1 MKIAHYATL
10 SSLVLLLVAGGQ
22 ALALYHGW
30 QQLARTN
37 QAQHQHETL
46 QQLVTVTLQN
56 SLRDYLNSG
65 DPQQLTAAE
74 KVRQQA
80 LSSLAAQDDAVAAP
94 LRQQLEQ
101 MSQRIAHDYQAAGK
115 LSGNSQLLLQNAE
128 SELGSQAM
136 ALIHYGEQG
145 ASTEQS
151 AAAQQY
157 RSSAAEILAGLPR
170 LAHLRQ
176 SYMEQGNEKLLEG
189 IRFELEA
196 LQKQAQALQAL
207 PLLGLYE
214 EAPADEFTLGEPV
227 RKELGDQPRSELR
240 SLLGRY
246 PQELANSRAAL
257 QQQQAGRQTVQ
268 QDIMAMLQ
276 ATRQMG
282 EQLARERQ
290 TVNQELATILGTL
303 ALCLVIVALLFA
315 LVQRRWLLTPLLRL
329 RGAFMQLDQ
338 TGQAEPLPTGRDRNE
353 LADIVASYNRLIGR
367 LQLDKQQKEGQ
378 LSAVSLSLQG
388 MVSQVDEI
396 HHSTRTTEQVVD
408 ESGQMMDELNQL
420 AGEVHQVAAD
430 IAQHA
435 HHNEQAMS
443 QSEDLVGSMLH
454 ATHQTGLA
462 IDESDEALQALTRSV
477 ADVTA
482 IVDVIGHIAQ
492 QTNLLALNA
501 AIEAARAGEQG
512 RGFAVVADEVRH
524 LSANT
529 QQSLNQITDILGRLT
544 QSGEQLGT
552 VLNRITSESS
562 RQRAQAEQLRQT
574 TQAVRE
580 IARNTAVIA
589 LQGADN
595 AKSQEHKLASFADL
609 ITRIHQ
615 HARQVSQLSVQVS
628 SHIHHQAQQIPRI
641 LGQQG

>member
-30 QQLARTN
+30 QQLAHTN

-74 KVRQQA
+74 KIRQQA
-80 LSSLAAQDDAVAAP
+80 LSSLTTQDDAVAAP

-101 MSQRIAHDYQAAGK
+101 MGQRIAHDYQAAGK
-115 LSGNSQLLLQNAE
+115 LSGYSQLLLQNAE

-136 ALIHYGEQG
+136 ALIRYGEQD

-157 RSSAAEILAGLPR
+157 RRGASEILAGLPR

-246 PQELANSRAAL
+246 PQELANSRTAL

-268 QDIMAMLQ
+268 QDIMTMLQ
-276 ATRQMG
+276 ATRLMG
-282 EQLARERQ
+282 EQLSRERQ
-290 TVNQELATILGTL
+290 AVNQELATILGTL
-303 ALCLVIVALLFA
+303 ALCLVVVALLFA
-315 LVQRRWLLTPLLRL
+315 LVQRRWLLAPLLRL
-329 RGAFMQLDQ
+329 RGAFLQLDQ
-338 TGQAEPLPTGRDRNE
+338 TGQAEPLPSGRDRNE

-367 LQLDKQQKEGQ
+367 LQLDQQHKEGQ

-408 ESGQMMDELNQL
+408 ESGQMMDELNLL

>member
-46 QQLVTVTLQN
+46 QQRVTVTLQN

-74 KVRQQA
+74 KIRQQA

-101 MSQRIAHDYQAAGK
+101 MAQRIAHDYQAAGK
-115 LSGNSQLLLQNAE
+115 LSGNSQLLQNAE

-136 ALIHYGEQG
+136 ALIRYGEQG

-157 RSSAAEILAGLPR
+157 RRGAAEILAGLPR

-246 PQELANSRAAL
+246 PQELANSRTAL

-290 TVNQELATILGTL
+290 AVNQELATILGTL

-315 LVQRRWLLTPLLRL
+315 LVQRRWLLAPLLRL
-329 RGAFMQLDQ
+329 RGAFLQLDQ
-338 TGQAEPLPTGRDRNE
+338 TGQAEPLPAGRDHNE

-367 LQLDKQQKEGQ
+367 LQLDQQQKEGL

-388 MVSQVDEI
+388 MVCQVDEI

-462 IDESDEALQALTRSV
+462 IDESDEALKALTRSV
-477 ADVTA
+477 
-482 IVDVIGHIAQ
+482 VDVIGHIAQ

-562 RQRAQAEQLRQT
+562 RQRAQVEQLRQT

-609 ITRIHQ
+609 IAHIHQ

>member
-30 QQLARTN
+30 QQLAHTN

-74 KVRQQA
+74 KIRQQA
-80 LSSLAAQDDAVAAP
+80 LSSLTTQDDAVAAP

-101 MSQRIAHDYQAAGK
+101 MGQRIAHDYQAAGK

-136 ALIHYGEQG
+136 ALIRYGEQG

-157 RSSAAEILAGLPR
+157 RRGASEILAGLPR

-246 PQELANSRAAL
+246 PQELANSRTAL

-268 QDIMAMLQ
+268 QDIMTMLQ
-276 ATRQMG
+276 ATRLMG
-282 EQLARERQ
+282 EQLSRERQ
-290 TVNQELATILGTL
+290 AVNQELATILGTL
-303 ALCLVIVALLFA
+303 ALCLVVVALLFA
-315 LVQRRWLLTPLLRL
+315 LVQRRWLLAPLLRL
-329 RGAFMQLDQ
+329 RGAFLQLDQ
-338 TGQAEPLPTGRDRNE
+338 TGQAEPLPSGRDRNE

-367 LQLDKQQKEGQ
+367 LQLDQQHKEGQ

-408 ESGQMMDELNQL
+408 ESGQMMDELNLL

>member
-22 ALALYHGW
+22 ELALYHGW

-46 QQLVTVTLQN
+46 QQRVTVTLQN
-56 SLRDYLNSG
+56 SLRDYLNNG

-74 KVRQQA
+74 KIRQHA

-101 MSQRIAHDYQAAGK
+101 MAQRIAHDYLAAGK

-136 ALIHYGEQG
+136 ALIRYGEQG
-145 ASTEQS
+145 ASSEQ
-151 AAAQQY
+151 AAVAQQY
-157 RSSAAEILAGLPR
+157 RNGAAEILAGLPR

-189 IRFELEA
+189 ISFELKA

-246 PQELANSRAAL
+246 PQELANSRTAL
-257 QQQQAGRQTVQ
+257 QQQQAGRLAVQ

-290 TVNQELATILGTL
+290 VVNQELATILGTL
-303 ALCLVIVALLFA
+303 ALCLVVVALLFA

-329 RGAFMQLDQ
+329 RRAFMQLDQ
-338 TGQAEPLPTGRDRNE
+338 TGQAEPLPAGRDRNE

-367 LQLDKQQKEGQ
+367 LQLDQQQKEGQ

-408 ESGQMMDELNQL
+408 ESGQMMNQL

-430 IAQHA
+430 IARHA

-552 VLNRITSESS
+552 VLSRITSESS
-562 RQRAQAEQLRQT
+562 RQRVQAEQLRQT
-574 TQAVRE
+574 TRAVRE

-595 AKSQEHKLASFADL
+595 AKSQEHKLASFAEL
-609 ITRIHQ
+609 IARIHQ

>member
-74 KVRQQA
+74 KIRQQA

-101 MSQRIAHDYQAAGK
+101 MGQRIAHDYQAAGK

-136 ALIHYGEQG
+136 ALIRYGEQG

-157 RSSAAEILAGLPR
+157 RSGAAEILAGLPR

-246 PQELANSRAAL
+246 PQELANSRTAL

-282 EQLARERQ
+282 EQLAHERQ
-290 TVNQELATILGTL
+290 AVNQELATILGTL

-315 LVQRRWLLTPLLRL
+315 LVQRRWLLAPLLRL
-329 RGAFMQLDQ
+329 RGAFLQLDQ
-338 TGQAEPLPTGRDRNE
+338 TGQAEPLPAGRDRNE

-367 LQLDKQQKEGQ
+367 LQQNQQQKEGQ

>member
-30 QQLARTN
+30 QQLAHTN

-80 LSSLAAQDDAVAAP
+80 LSSLAAQDDAMAAP

-101 MSQRIAHDYQAAGK
+101 MAQRIAHDYQAAGK

-136 ALIHYGEQG
+136 ALIRYGEQG

-157 RSSAAEILAGLPR
+157 RSGAAEILASLPR

-176 SYMEQGNEKLLEG
+176 SYMEQGNEKLLAG

-246 PQELANSRAAL
+246 PQELANSRTAL

-282 EQLARERQ
+282 EQLSRDRQ
-290 TVNQELATILGTL
+290 AVNQELATILGTL

-315 LVQRRWLLTPLLRL
+315 LVQRRWLLVPLLRL
-329 RGAFMQLDQ
+329 RGAFLQLDQ
-338 TGQAEPLPTGRDRNE
+338 TGQAEPLPDGRERNE

-367 LQLDKQQKEGQ
+367 LQQDQQQKEGQ

>member
-74 KVRQQA
+74 KIRQQA
-80 LSSLAAQDDAVAAP
+80 LSSLTTQDDAVAAP

-101 MSQRIAHDYQAAGK
+101 MGQRIAHDYQAAGK

-136 ALIHYGEQG
+136 ALIRYGEQG

-157 RSSAAEILAGLPR
+157 RSGAAEILAGLPR

-246 PQELANSRAAL
+246 PQELANSRTAL

-268 QDIMAMLQ
+268 QDIMTMLQ
-276 ATRQMG
+276 ATRLMG
-282 EQLARERQ
+282 EQLSRERQ
-290 TVNQELATILGTL
+290 AVNQELATILGTL
-303 ALCLVIVALLFA
+303 ALCLVVVALLFA
-315 LVQRRWLLTPLLRL
+315 LVQRRWLLAPLLRL
-329 RGAFMQLDQ
+329 RGAFLQLDQ
-338 TGQAEPLPTGRDRNE
+338 TGQAEPLPSGRDRNE

-367 LQLDKQQKEGQ
+367 LQLDQQHKEGQ

>member
-1 MKIAHYATL
+1 MKIAHYAAL

-37 QAQHQHETL
+37 QAQHQHEML

-74 KVRQQA
+74 KIRQQA

-101 MSQRIAHDYQAAGK
+101 MGQRIAHDYQAAGK

-136 ALIHYGEQG
+136 ALIRYGEQG

-157 RSSAAEILAGLPR
+157 RSGAAEILAGLPR

-246 PQELANSRAAL
+246 PQELANSRTAL

-282 EQLARERQ
+282 EQLAHERQ
-290 TVNQELATILGTL
+290 AVNQELATILGTL

-315 LVQRRWLLTPLLRL
+315 LVQRRWLLAPLLRL
-329 RGAFMQLDQ
+329 RGAFLQLDQ
-338 TGQAEPLPTGRDRNE
+338 TGQAEPLPAGRDRNE

-367 LQLDKQQKEGQ
+367 LQQDQQQKEGQ

>member
-30 QQLARTN
+30 QQLAHTN

-46 QQLVTVTLQN
+46 QQLVTVTLLN

-80 LSSLAAQDDAVAAP
+80 LSSLAAQDDAMAAP

-101 MSQRIAHDYQAAGK
+101 MAQRIAHDYQAAGK

-136 ALIHYGEQG
+136 ALIRYGEQG

-157 RSSAAEILAGLPR
+157 RSGAAEILASLPR

-176 SYMEQGNEKLLEG
+176 SYMEQGNEKLLAG

-246 PQELANSRAAL
+246 PQELANSRTAL

-282 EQLARERQ
+282 EQLSRDRQ
-290 TVNQELATILGTL
+290 AVNQELATILGTL

-315 LVQRRWLLTPLLRL
+315 LVQRRWLLVPLLRL
-329 RGAFMQLDQ
+329 RGAFLQLDQ
-338 TGQAEPLPTGRDRNE
+338 TGQAEPLPDGRERNE

-367 LQLDKQQKEGQ
+367 LQQDQQQKEGQ

>member
-80 LSSLAAQDDAVAAP
+80 LSSLTTQDDAVAAP

-101 MSQRIAHDYQAAGK
+101 MGQRIAHDYQAAGK

-136 ALIHYGEQG
+136 ALIRYGEQG

-157 RSSAAEILAGLPR
+157 RSGAAEILAGLPR

-196 LQKQAQALQAL
+196 LQKQVQALQAL

-246 PQELANSRAAL
+246 PQELANSRTAL

-282 EQLARERQ
+282 EQLAHERQ
-290 TVNQELATILGTL
+290 AVNQELATILGTL

-315 LVQRRWLLTPLLRL
+315 LVQRRWLLAPLLRL
-329 RGAFMQLDQ
+329 RGAFLQLDQ

-367 LQLDKQQKEGQ
+367 LQLDQQQKEGQ

-609 ITRIHQ
+609 IARIHQ

>member
-1 MKIAHYATL
+1 
-10 SSLVLLLVAGGQ
+10 
-22 ALALYHGW
+22 
-30 QQLARTN
+30 
-37 QAQHQHETL
+37 
-46 QQLVTVTLQN
+46 
-56 SLRDYLNSG
+56 
-65 DPQQLTAAE
+65 
-74 KVRQQA
+74 
-80 LSSLAAQDDAVAAP
+80 
-94 LRQQLEQ
+94 
-101 MSQRIAHDYQAAGK
+101 
-115 LSGNSQLLLQNAE
+115 
-128 SELGSQAM
+128 
-136 ALIHYGEQG
+136 
-145 ASTEQS
+145 
-151 AAAQQY
+151 
-157 RSSAAEILAGLPR
+157 
-170 LAHLRQ
+170 
-176 SYMEQGNEKLLEG
+176 MEQGNEKRLEG

-290 TVNQELATILGTL
+290 AVNQELATILGTL

-338 TGQAEPLPTGRDRNE
+338 TGQAEPLPDGRDRNE

-367 LQLDKQQKEGQ
+367 LQLDQQQKEGQ

-408 ESGQMMDELNQL
+408 ESGQMMDELNLL

>member
-74 KVRQQA
+74 KIRQQA
-80 LSSLAAQDDAVAAP
+80 ISSLAAQDDAVVAP

-101 MSQRIAHDYQAAGK
+101 MAQRIAHDYQAAGK

-136 ALIHYGEQG
+136 ALIRYGEQG
-145 ASTEQS
+145 ASTEKS

-157 RSSAAEILAGLPR
+157 RSGAAEILAGLPR

-176 SYMEQGNEKLLEG
+176 RYMEQGKEKLLEG

-246 PQELANSRAAL
+246 PQELA
-257 QQQQAGRQTVQ
+257 
-268 QDIMAMLQ
+268 
-276 ATRQMG
+276 
-282 EQLARERQ
+282 
-290 TVNQELATILGTL
+290 TILGTL
-303 ALCLVIVALLFA
+303 ALCLVVVALLFA

-329 RGAFMQLDQ
+329 RRAFMQLDQ
-338 TGQAEPLPTGRDRNE
+338 TGQAEPLPAGRDRNE

-367 LQLDKQQKEGQ
+367 LQLDQQQKEGQ

-430 IAQHA
+430 IARHA

-544 QSGEQLGT
+544 QSGEQLGI

-609 ITRIHQ
+609 IARIHQ

-628 SHIHHQAQQIPRI
+628 SHIHHQAQQISRI

>member
-74 KVRQQA
+74 KIRQQA

-101 MSQRIAHDYQAAGK
+101 MGQRIAHDYQAAGK

-136 ALIHYGEQG
+136 ALIRYGEQG

-157 RSSAAEILAGLPR
+157 RSGAAEILAGLPR

-246 PQELANSRAAL
+246 PQELANSRTAL

-282 EQLARERQ
+282 EQLAHERQ
-290 TVNQELATILGTL
+290 AVNQELATILGTL

-315 LVQRRWLLTPLLRL
+315 LVQRRWLLAPLLRL
-329 RGAFMQLDQ
+329 RGAFLQLDQ
-338 TGQAEPLPTGRDRNE
+338 TGQAEPLPAGRDRNE

-367 LQLDKQQKEGQ
+367 LQQDQQQKEGQ

>member
-74 KVRQQA
+74 KIRQQA
-80 LSSLAAQDDAVAAP
+80 LSSLTTQDDAVAAP

-101 MSQRIAHDYQAAGK
+101 MGQRIAHDYQAAGK

-136 ALIHYGEQG
+136 ALIRYGEQG

-157 RSSAAEILAGLPR
+157 RSGAAEILAGLPR

-227 RKELGDQPRSELR
+227 RKVLGDQPRSELR

-246 PQELANSRAAL
+246 PQELANSRTAL

-282 EQLARERQ
+282 EQLAHERQ
-290 TVNQELATILGTL
+290 AVNQELATILGTL

-315 LVQRRWLLTPLLRL
+315 LVQRRWLLAPLLRL
-329 RGAFMQLDQ
+329 RGAFLQLDQ

-367 LQLDKQQKEGQ
+367 LQLDQQQKEGQ

>member
-30 QQLARTN
+30 QQLAHTN

-74 KVRQQA
+74 KLRQQA

-101 MSQRIAHDYQAAGK
+101 MAQRIAHDYQAAGK

-136 ALIHYGEQG
+136 ALIRYGEQG

-157 RSSAAEILAGLPR
+157 RRGATEILASLPR

-207 PLLGLYE
+207 TLLGLYE
-214 EAPADEFTLGEPV
+214 EAPADEFTLGEPI

-246 PQELANSRAAL
+246 PQELANSRTAL

-408 ESGQMMDELNQL
+408 ESGQMMDELNQPGCWFTSWPERSIRSL
-420 AGEVHQVAAD
+420 QT
-430 IAQHA
+430 
-435 HHNEQAMS
+435 S
-443 QSEDLVGSMLH
+443 PSMP
-454 ATHQTGLA
+454 T
-462 IDESDEALQALTRSV
+462 I
-477 ADVTA
+477 
-482 IVDVIGHIAQ
+482 
-492 QTNLLALNA
+492 TN
-501 AIEAARAGEQG
+501 R
-512 RGFAVVADEVRH
+512 R
-524 LSANT
+524 
-529 QQSLNQITDILGRLT
+529 
-544 QSGEQLGT
+544 
-552 VLNRITSESS
+552 
-562 RQRAQAEQLRQT
+562 
-574 TQAVRE
+574 
-580 IARNTAVIA
+580 
-589 LQGADN
+589 
-595 AKSQEHKLASFADL
+595 
-609 ITRIHQ
+609 
-615 HARQVSQLSVQVS
+615 
-628 SHIHHQAQQIPRI
+628 
-641 LGQQG
+641 

>member
-74 KVRQQA
+74 KIRQQA

-101 MSQRIAHDYQAAGK
+101 MGQRIAHDYQAAGK

-136 ALIHYGEQG
+136 ALIRYGEQG

-151 AAAQQY
+151 TAAQQY
-157 RSSAAEILAGLPR
+157 RSGAAEILAGLPR

-246 PQELANSRAAL
+246 PQELANSRTAL

-282 EQLARERQ
+282 EQLSRDRQ
-290 TVNQELATILGTL
+290 AVNQELATILGTL
-303 ALCLVIVALLFA
+303 ALCLVVVALLFA
-315 LVQRRWLLTPLLRL
+315 LVQRRWLLAPLLRL
-329 RGAFMQLDQ
+329 RGAFLQLDQ
-338 TGQAEPLPTGRDRNE
+338 TGQAETLPTGRDRNE

-367 LQLDKQQKEGQ
+367 LQQDQQQKEGQ

-396 HHSTRTTEQVVD
+396 HHSTRTTEQVVN

>member
-101 MSQRIAHDYQAAGK
+101 MAQRIAHDYQAAGK

-136 ALIHYGEQG
+136 ELIRYGEQG
-145 ASTEQS
+145 ANTEQS

-157 RSSAAEILAGLPR
+157 RRGAAEILAGLPR

-246 PQELANSRAAL
+246 PQELANSRTAL

-282 EQLARERQ
+282 EQLAHERQ
-290 TVNQELATILGTL
+290 AVNQELATILGTL

-367 LQLDKQQKEGQ
+367 LQQDQQQKEGQ

-609 ITRIHQ
+609 IARIHQ

>member
-30 QQLARTN
+30 QQLAHTN
-37 QAQHQHETL
+37 QAQRQHETL

-65 DPQQLTAAE
+65 DPQQLAAAE
-74 KVRQQA
+74 KIRQQA

-101 MSQRIAHDYQAAGK
+101 MAQRIAHDYQAAGK

-136 ALIHYGEQG
+136 TLIRYGEQG
-145 ASTEQS
+145 ASSEQ
-151 AAAQQY
+151 AVVAQQY
-157 RSSAAEILAGLPR
+157 RRDAAEILAGLPR

-189 IRFELEA
+189 ISFEVET

-246 PQELANSRAAL
+246 PQELANSRTAL
-257 QQQQAGRQTVQ
+257 QQQQAGRQAVQ

-290 TVNQELATILGTL
+290 AVNQELATILGTL
-303 ALCLVIVALLFA
+303 ALCLVVVTLLFA

-338 TGQAEPLPTGRDRNE
+338 TGLAEPLPAGRDRNE

-367 LQLDKQQKEGQ
+367 LQLDQQQKEGQ

-408 ESGQMMDELNQL
+408 ESGQMMNELNLL

-430 IAQHA
+430 IARHA
-435 HHNEQAMS
+435 HHNEQAM
-443 QSEDLVGSMLH
+443 
-454 ATHQTGLA
+454 
-462 IDESDEALQALTRSV
+462 DESDEALLALTRSV

-544 QSGEQLGT
+544 QSGEQLDT
-552 VLNRITSESS
+552 VLSRITSESS
-562 RQRAQAEQLRQT
+562 RQRVQAEQLRQT
-574 TQAVRE
+574 TRAVRE

-595 AKSQEHKLASFADL
+595 AKSQEHKLASFAEL
-609 ITRIHQ
+609 IARIHQ

-628 SHIHHQAQQIPRI
+628 SHIHHQAQQIPHI